1 MRFWLGCLF
10 SSLVNF
16 IIIIVKDKLFVE
28 LWIMYLLR
36 LSLEISMMK
45 ELMYGVWEYFV
56 INFVQEEHLF
66 KAKLAKIRPMTK
78 S

>member
-10 SSLVNF
+10 SSLVTF

-36 LSLEISMMK
+36 SSLEIFMMK
-45 ELMYGVWEYFV
+45 ELMYGVWEYFA
-56 INFVQEEHLF
+56 INFVQEEPLF
-66 KAKLAKIRPMTK
+66 KAKLAKIRPTIK